1 MKRKMN
7 SSPIFRKF
15 ALKLK
20 RERLWNRFRILEYY
34 FHIYTTERNNS
45 ICNIY
50 DALKHPRKYDIQNEH
65 LNYGIFGNG
74 KYVPLEKI
82 FEYYSV

>member
-34 FHIYTTERNNS
+34 FHTYTTESNNS
-45 ICNIY
+45 IYKLY
-50 DALKHPRKYDIQNEH
+50 DALKHPDKYDLENKY
-65 LNYGIFGNG
+65 NRYKIFGD
-74 KYVPLEKI
+74 KDYIPIEKI

>member
-1 MKRKMN
+1 MN

-34 FHIYTTERNNS
+34 FHIYTTESNNP
-45 ICNIY
+45 IYKLY
-50 DALKHPRKYDIQNEH
+50 DALKHPDKYDLENKY
-65 LNYGIFGNG
+65 NRYKIFGD
-74 KYVPLEKI
+74 KDYIPIEKI

>member
-34 FHIYTTERNNS
+34 FHTYTTESNNP
-45 ICNIY
+45 IYKLY
-50 DALKHPRKYDIQNEH
+50 DALKHPDEYDLENKYNR
-65 LNYGIFGNG
+65 YKIFGD
-74 KYVPLEKI
+74 KDYIPIEKI